1 MYWIIPSFQVR
12 NFQYLG
18 MSQEKTLDG
27 DRQVK
32 DKGLGMT
39 DECQE
44 HSLDREMNR
53 TLIFSISYLHHI
65 IKLLNKTMGLWRCLL
80 HFHPRSN

>member
-44 HSLDREMNR
+44 HSLDREM
-53 TLIFSISYLHHI
+53 IE
-65 IKLLNKTMGLWRCLL
+65 
-80 HFHPRSN
+80 P

>member
-1 MYWIIPSFQVR
+1 MANSNRKIIYIHILNKPCTGYKNNLYPSFQVR

-44 HSLDREMNR
+44 HSLDREM
-53 TLIFSISYLHHI
+53 IE
-65 IKLLNKTMGLWRCLL
+65 
-80 HFHPRSN
+80 P